1 MRADAVVTEPCLYQT
16 PTPTDGRITATEET
30 DVTSKGGGVQGSTFV
45 GINKRKTLLAEAL
58 DECAVEIASLK
69 YTAAVNSDRPGKKCR
84 VPRGSYGTAVGK
96 VCKKYDLEIS
106 DLSMETALGR
116 TKVGRKLKVKHRGT
130 QSPMIGI

>member
-84 VPRGSYGTAVGK
+84 VPRGFPAILRRAALRQPVTCGEGLVLANSMIEGTEAK
-96 VCKKYDLEIS
+96 VRLMDWKRNNL
-106 DLSMETALGR
+106 
-116 TKVGRKLKVKHRGT
+116 
-130 QSPMIGI
+130 